1 MEMLLR
7 ALRAHRKVRTA
18 NTKEELEKLAKAPD
32 RTDLPAQV
40 MIFCYSMLSR
50 SYKSCFQYM
59 CAFRDETAISR
70 TSLVRRWVAEGL
82 VEKQDGRSLEEAAE
96 LCFQELLF
104 RGFLL
109 PHHRGD
115 AGKVKSC
122 KIDDTVW
129 EFAYRMSASEN
140 FVSSLP
146 TYLSYQ
152 LRIRK
157 FVKEQEK
164 ELEKNPRPQEVDSH
178 RSICRFRRRPRD
190 DTKAMDDMVSLLGTL
205 PQGYRLNVLDLG
217 GCRGLKKRHLNS
229 ICNVHSLKYLSLR
242 NTAGVCRLPRGINK
256 LRLLETLDI
265 RQTELQQQDT
275 ERICLPNLKHLLTGT
290 KMTDNDKEPLYAGSI
305 PSKIGKMR
313 DMEILSWVQ
322 VQEAQE
328 LENVSHL
335 QHLRKLGVVL
345 GGKGSEAQDNMNK
358 LLHAITQ
365 MEYLRSLSI
374 WVTPPPTNG
383 NSDSALKMEMTE
395 QHLIIAP
402 KILQS
407 LHISG
412 ISLAQTGL
420 PSWILQPQLSE
431 ITLCNTW
438 LSKESLQKLGTNLPR
453 LCCLRLHRNSYND
466 CKLTFNK
473 DGFKALKFLIIQ
485 GDKVTTVEFEEEGT
499 TPLLEKIV
507 WRNMS
512 LDHSGSFS
520 GIHHLAGKLEEVE
533 LKGLFNVGSI
543 EAWSGCKVSYDL
555 EVPFAK

>member
-1 MEMLLR
+1 MADQTQGAVDSLVGLLSTAIKDEAKLLGSVGDMQFIKDEMESMNGFLLHLTKTDGLRAWMKQVRDIAYIGHDCIELYKRDFADPLGKGPWAILQNLPTYIRSLPARHRLANRIRELKVRVLDVGKRRQRYDISIPQAKESQLQSLSESQGNQEEINKIRQEFLRVLALDKQQQEEAPTFDGAIDLLPEDLKSAGTTVRGGLDEQSPATTRRICMEMLLC

-59 CAFRDETAISR
+59 CAFRDEIAISR

-82 VEKQDGRSLEEAAE
+82 VKKQDGRSLEEAAE

-178 RSICRFRRRPRD
+178 RSICGFRRRPRD

-205 PQGYRLNVLDLG
+205 PQ
-217 GCRGLKKRHLNS
+217 
-229 ICNVHSLKYLSLR
+229 
-242 NTAGVCRLPRGINK
+242 A
-256 LRLLETLDI
+256 
-265 RQTELQQQDT
+265 
-275 ERICLPNLKHLLTGT
+275 TG
-290 KMTDNDKEPLYAGSI
+290 
-305 PSKIGKMR
+305 
-313 DMEILSWVQ
+313 
-322 VQEAQE
+322 
-328 LENVSHL
+328 
-335 QHLRKLGVVL
+335 
-345 GGKGSEAQDNMNK
+345 
-358 LLHAITQ
+358 
-365 MEYLRSLSI
+365 
-374 WVTPPPTNG
+374 
-383 NSDSALKMEMTE
+383 
-395 QHLIIAP
+395 
-402 KILQS
+402 
-407 LHISG
+407 
-412 ISLAQTGL
+412 
-420 PSWILQPQLSE
+420 
-431 ITLCNTW
+431 
-438 LSKESLQKLGTNLPR
+438 
-453 LCCLRLHRNSYND
+453 
-466 CKLTFNK
+466 
-473 DGFKALKFLIIQ
+473 
-485 GDKVTTVEFEEEGT
+485 
-499 TPLLEKIV
+499 
-507 WRNMS
+507 
-512 LDHSGSFS
+512 
-520 GIHHLAGKLEEVE
+520 
-533 LKGLFNVGSI
+533 
-543 EAWSGCKVSYDL
+543 
-555 EVPFAK
+555 